1 MLIATGVIRF
11 VKDGTQVD
19 FLNCQ
24 HYFIGGI
31 FIKKEFTQHDIG
43 HGIIKYIG
51 PNSACHCLAIMFFCN
66 DMYDMVVYILLGG

>member
-31 FIKKEFTQHDIG
+31 FIKKEFT
-43 HGIIKYIG
+43 
-51 PNSACHCLAIMFFCN
+51 
-66 DMYDMVVYILLGG
+66 